1 MYQKEYDNYTAALE
15 AAQDFER
22 SLSVENRQTIKYI
35 SSSKLNASA
44 KRTYKGVLNSVLV
57 DLVNAERAEW
67 LATQIQDRFSG
78 WQSTDYARDINGLR
92 YTFIKVNRNG
102 TFSVYFKGY
111 PVYENEGDNP
121 FKNLGVVRTDNVEM
135 PMSRDAFDIFKQ
147 RNYIP
152 SALLRTAEPVYFINL
167 NICNVRLE

>member
-1 MYQKEYDNYTAALE
+1 MYQKQYTNYTAALE
-15 AAQDFER
+15 AAQHFER
-22 SLSVENRQTIKYI
+22 SLSVENRQTIKYV
-35 SSSKLNASA
+35 SSSKLNATA

-57 DLVNAERAEW
+57 DLVNHERAAW
-67 LATQIQDRFSG
+67 IAANIHDRFTG

-92 YTFIKVNRNG
+92 YTFIKVNKNG

-121 FKNLGVVRTDNVEM
+121 FKNLGVLRNDDVEM
-135 PMSRDAFDIFKQ
+135 TMSRDAFEVFKQ
-147 RNYIP
+147 VNYIP